1 MKQAFTLFPPN
12 PTYIFFARSHP
23 YTLRRETLHDEG
35 FCVEFT
41 DQTIHIYHYDYQDL
55 NPNCVGFEGNACTL
69 EKRIGLKGENARL
82 AREAYFIFF
91 PVFLFEGIMAQVLL
105 SAPTRSRRC
114 VKIFVLTHRLPTK
127 KTAEAS
133 SFRNAISRQSQS
145 DAVRCSEQSGDSC
158 SETRK
163 WSSVRP
169 SDYVPRRKE

>member
-69 EKRIGLKGENARL
+69 EKRIGLKGEY
-82 AREAYFIFF
+82 AREARVPFLHFSA
-91 PVFLFEGIMAQVLL
+91 VFLFVCIMAQVLL
-105 SAPTRSRRC
+105 
-114 VKIFVLTHRLPTK
+114 
-127 KTAEAS
+127 
-133 SFRNAISRQSQS
+133 
-145 DAVRCSEQSGDSC
+145 
-158 SETRK
+158 
-163 WSSVRP
+163 
-169 SDYVPRRKE
+169 